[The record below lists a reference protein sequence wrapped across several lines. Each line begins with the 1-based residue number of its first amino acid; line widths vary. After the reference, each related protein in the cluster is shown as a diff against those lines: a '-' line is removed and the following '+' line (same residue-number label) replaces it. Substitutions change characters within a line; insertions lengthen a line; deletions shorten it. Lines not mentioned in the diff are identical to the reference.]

1 MFVVKIKST
10 NPVLHSLSA
19 LSKFDHREGA
29 WTKARI
35 SYKSPVLRI
44 AMLTACCNVA
54 VFVKIRPLSIYL
66 NFNVTLTY
74 PYVYVFAHFKESTH
88 ITEGERVEL

>member
-1 MFVVKIKST
+1 
-10 NPVLHSLSA
+10 
-19 LSKFDHREGA
+19 
-29 WTKARI
+29 
-35 SYKSPVLRI
+35 
-44 AMLTACCNVA
+44 MLTACCNVA